1 MFHYKTLITSA
12 VVALAA
18 PSLSPAQTFEE
29 RGAEILGNIGNEHA
43 RSGSFADYDNDGDPD
58 LFIQGTVQ
66 AQRLLRNNTIGSGS
80 ATFTDVTV
88 EVGLDNLDQ
97 YGRSSAW
104 ADYDGDGDV
113 DLFLGR
119 EHSGNGDTRGD
130 LFRNMLMEGGT
141 GFVNFGAQTGL
152 DDPYNHENVA
162 WVDIDQDG
170 DLDLLVLMF
179 SQPHELYEQFAPG
192 QFRPIGEET
201 GFANPTS
208 HA

>member
-1 MFHYKTLITSA
+1 M
-12 VVALAA
+12 
-18 PSLSPAQTFEE
+18 SPAQTFEE
-29 RGAEILGNIGNEHA
+29 RGAEILGNIGNENA

-130 LFRNMLMEGGT
+130 LFRNLLMEGGT
-141 GFVNFGAQTGL
+141 GFMNFGAQTADSTTLRIMKTSLGSISIRTGTWISWSSCSACRMSSTSNSRRGSSVRSASR
-152 DDPYNHENVA
+152 PVSP
-162 WVDIDQDG
+162 I
-170 DLDLLVLMF
+170 
-179 SQPHELYEQFAPG
+179 QPPMLTVWPSAL
-192 QFRPIGEET
+192 
-201 GFANPTS
+201 
-208 HA
+208 